1 MEALTRCHI
10 VTVDYSSYTEQLW
23 RNTRLFCSPKT
34 VLQSW
39 DWASLSACS
48 PVALCFLALP
58 LQAGRQALPS
68 QGKCSSWG
76 VPVLCA
82 SMRNWQS
89 HKIVPVP
96 LGFCSSPKMFPLL
109 LICCKVPPQP
119 LRLPASISAG
129 FVLSKNIMLQ
139 FSLQGN
145 GAGDACLPLGE
156 EDMYKM
162 YSCLWNLNCR
172 SCQTANCDYIFKGG
186 LKVFVHVL
194 YLMELFLE
202 DSALW
207 V

>member
-1 MEALTRCHI
+1 MSQLITDP
-10 VTVDYSSYTEQLW
+10 TLNSSEEIQGCSVPLKLSFRAETEHLS
-23 RNTRLFCSPKT
+23 LL
-34 VLQSW
+34 VLL
-39 DWASLSACS
+39 SLS
-48 PVALCFLALP
+48 VFLLCHCRLADKLCP
-58 LQAGRQALPS
+58 PRGNAVPG
-68 QGKCSSWG
+68 G

-162 YSCLWNLNCR
+162 YSCL
-172 SCQTANCDYIFKGG
+172 
-186 LKVFVHVL
+186 
-194 YLMELFLE
+194 
-202 DSALW
+202 
-207 V
+207 